1 MILYDDD
8 DDDDNDDED
17 GCFRAFPV
25 HNIRRNMP
33 VKQPGFD
40 LGIFV
45 INKRNV
51 ENKNK
56 KEKGLKKKRKR
67 IEENEESKCAS
78 ESVFICV
85 GF

>member
-1 MILYDDD
+1 MIYDDD
-8 DDDDNDDED
+8 DDDAANDDED
-17 GCFRAFPV
+17 GCFRGFPV

-56 KEKGLKKKRKR
+56 KRKR
-67 IEENEESKCAS
+67 IE
-78 ESVFICV
+78 
-85 GF
+85 